1 MLATRGDPRD
11 SGVERDGASSPGK
24 VGLKDAKVWSSR
36 GVEEQ
41 GAWRGKRAKR
51 KESKSGQGGRKR
63 HVWSPGAPCLK
74 LRTLLGRSGR
84 WRGEGILGPTC
95 GSLWTH

>member
-11 SGVERDGASSPGK
+11 SGVGRDGASSPGK

-36 GVEEQ
+36 GAEEQ
-41 GAWRGKRAKR
+41 GAWREKRAKR
-51 KESKSGQGGRKR
+51 KDSKGGQGGRKM
-63 HVWSPGAPCLK
+63 HAWSPGAACLK

-84 WRGEGILGPTC
+84 
-95 GSLWTH
+95 